1 MPRSAG
7 GIPKEVLAER
17 EVQVWALRQKF
28 FTHQRIADELGLE
41 RSTVTK
47 MLQRITRR
55 SLNAL
60 GDDIREKK
68 VAQLEQLEYIADEA
82 IQGWH
87 RSKEAQ
93 KNVSRRTSEKS
104 GRLVGGGKREET
116 LIQTSDMDG
125 DPRYLETA
133 MRALAEI
140 RKIAG
145 IDAPK
150 AVELSGRGGSA
161 LQVEHRGKVHG
172 SVEHVAAVWETLVE
186 VGAIQLTDDDP
197 AGNAEDDA
205 IHNRDAD
212 A

>member
-17 EVQVWALRQKF
+17 EVQVWTLRQKF
-28 FTHQRIADELGLE
+28 YTHQRIADELGLE

-47 MLQRITRR
+47 ILQRVTKRA
-55 SLNAL
+55 LNGL
-60 GDDIREKK
+60 SEDIREKK
-68 VAQLEQLEYIADEA
+68 IAQLEQLEYIADEA

-87 RSKEAQ
+87 RSREAQ
-93 KNVSRRTSEKS
+93 KNVSRRTTEKA
-104 GRLVGGGKREET
+104 GRLTGGKREET

-133 MRALAEI
+133 MKALADI

-150 AVELSGRGGSA
+150 AVELSGKDGGP
-161 LQVEHRGKVHG
+161 VEHEHKGQTHG
-172 SVEHVAAVWETLVE
+172 DVEHLAAVLATLVG
-186 VGAIQLTDDDP
+186 VGAVALPDATAGVDATDDGLHP
-197 AGNAEDDA
+197 A
-205 IHNRDAD
+205 
-212 A
+212 

>member
-17 EVQVWALRQKF
+17 EVQVWTLRQKF
-28 FTHQRIADELGLE
+28 YTHQRIADELGLE

-47 MLQRITRR
+47 MLQRVTKRALN
-55 SLNAL
+55 SLA
-60 GDDIREKK
+60 DDIREKK

-87 RSKEAQ
+87 RSREAQ
-93 KNVSRRTSEKS
+93 KNVSRRTTEKA
-104 GRLVGGGKREET
+104 GRLTGGKREET

-133 MRALAEI
+133 MKALADI

-150 AVELSGRGGSA
+150 AVELSGKDGGP
-161 LQVEHRGKVHG
+161 
-172 SVEHVAAVWETLVE
+172 VEHVIRFEWA
-186 VGAIQLTDDDP
+186 
-197 AGNAEDDA
+197 DDA
-205 IHNRDAD
+205 NDHSDATP